1 MCIKHLYKGFLC
13 VMLAWLAGCT
23 ASTREQVEVKA
34 ADGVVER
41 YERRKRDFAK
51 DGLYQ
56 KMYAS
61 GTLAESANYRGDTL
75 HGECIF
81 YFPNGKTE
89 RAETYVAGVLHGT
102 FKQYR
107 EDGSLFL
114 EQQFAN
120 GALEGLSLRYYPN
133 GQLEEQVT
141 LRQNEENGPFI
152 EYYPNGKIKTTGTYI
167 YADETALEQGELRE
181 YDSTGVLVR
190 IANCERGVCLTKKT
204 AADGQ

>member
-1 MCIKHLYKGFLC
+1 MQIGHPFQGLLC
-13 VMLAWLAGCT
+13 VTMLLVSCVVAT
-23 ASTREQVEVKA
+23 HEQIDVKDA
-34 ADGVVER
+34 NGTTER

-56 KMYAS
+56 KFYAT
-61 GTLAESANYRGDTL
+61 GTLAESATYRSDTL
-75 HGECIF
+75 HGERVF
-81 YFPNGKTE
+81 YFPNGKKE
-89 RAETYVAGVLHGT
+89 RSEGYVAGVLHGT

-114 EQQFAN
+114 EQQFVN

-141 LRQNEENGPFI
+141 LRQNEENGPFT
-152 EYYPNGKIKTTGTYI
+152 EYYPNGKIKAQGTYI
-167 YADETALEQGELRE
+167 YANETPLEQGELRQ
-181 YDSTGVLVR
+181 YDSLGVLVR
-190 IANCERGVCLTKKT
+190 TADCEQGVCLTRKT